1 MKRVFVITLMLLTF
15 ALLAGSIARPRLLYA
30 FILLGPL
37 LLIGVYDLAQRRH
50 TILRNYPIVGHLRYM
65 LEDARHH
72 IRQYLIQ
79 GDKEGD
85 PFTRPERAVAY
96 QRAKQASD
104 VQPFAPPVE
113 PGVFGVVDWP
123 TPDDGETRSDRGEP
137 SAAAQ
142 PPRINAAATAPYAN
156 LTRLTP
162 RIVPALCAKRPT
174 HLAFSLNRIRRRPSS
189 GSRS

>member
-1 MKRVFVITLMLLTF
+1 MKRAFVITLMLLTF
-15 ALLAGSIARPRLLYA
+15 ALLAGSVAEPQLLYA
-30 FILLGPL
+30 FIVLGPL
-37 LLIGVYDLAQRRH
+37 LLVGMYDLLQRRH

-104 VQPFAPPVE
+104 VQPFGTLLDVYQE
-113 PGVFGVVDWP
+113 G
-123 TPDDGETRSDRGEP
+123 
-137 SAAAQ
+137 
-142 PPRINAAATAPYAN
+142 
-156 LTRLTP
+156 
-162 RIVPALCAKRPT
+162 
-174 HLAFSLNRIRRRPSS
+174 H
-189 GSRS
+189 